1 MNYEPVIGL
10 EVHVELNT
18 KSKMFC
24 RDSADYFGKEPNT
37 HVCSIC
43 LGLPGS
49 LPYINK
55 QAIDYCF
62 MIGLALNCQVSPTSL
77 FERKNY
83 FYPDLPKGY
92 QISQYRLPL
101 TFSGWLEVAGK
112 GGKSRVIRIRRIHME
127 EDTGKLLHSQGR
139 TLIDFNRSG
148 VPLVEIVTEPDFQDV
163 GEVRDFA
170 QKLQQ
175 LFRYLG
181 VSEANMEKGDMRL
194 EANISV
200 REVGTKVLPDYRVE
214 LKNIN
219 SFRFM
224 VQAIEYEVK
233 RQTEEITQGRTLS
246 YQTRGWDES
255 KKVTFLQREK
265 EEAKDYRYFPEP
277 DLPSLTFSDEDIASL
292 KEELPELPWVKE
304 SRFVKD
310 FGIKTY
316 DAKLLSEDRSLA
328 TLFEQAAKLGQ
339 KEGVEVQ
346 TIANFLI
353 NKRTGVTKITPE
365 SLVEEVK
372 SLKQGII
379 SDPKEL
385 EKWARQAMAET
396 PQVVE
401 DYKKGKISAI
411 QVLVGQVM
419 KLSSGKADPTK
430 AREIIEKIL
439 AT

>member
-55 QAIDYCF
+55 QAIDYCL

-112 GGKSRVIRIRRIHME
+112 EGKSRVIRIRRIHME

-148 VPLVEIVTEPDFQDV
+148 VPLVEIVTEPDFQEV

-316 DAKLLSEDRSLA
+316 DAKLLSEGHSLA
-328 TLFEQAAKLGQ
+328 DFFEQAAKLGQ

-379 SDPKEL
+379 SGPKEL
-385 EKWARQAMAET
+385 EKWARQAMTES

-401 DYKKGKISAI
+401 DYAKGKISAI